1 MKMKKLLLTSVVA
14 FFALLNVNAQEKET
28 VSGGFAQGDTYISG
42 TLNYISNTVSDRD
55 YKYSEF
61 TFSPSVGYFIDDNIA
76 LELTLY
82 VGSNSEI
89 DYLGDDYKYNNF
101 GGGLGAVYFFTP
113 DSKFSFTTGAA
124 LAYVSSKS
132 EFNGIKSDD
141 SYNVFSIGVLPGVS
155 YFVSEAFALK
165 ASIGVLSYASGKST
179 ADGALVSNTFNLNLD
194 LSEVNFGLT
203 YKF

>member
-1 MKMKKLLLTSVVA
+1 MKKLLLSSVLA
-14 FFALLNVNAQEKET
+14 YFALLNVIAQEKET
-28 VSGGFAQGDTYISG
+28 VSGGFAQGDTYVSG
-42 TLNYISNTVSDRD
+42 TLNYTSNTISDTD
-55 YKYSEF
+55 YKDSEF

-76 LELTLY
+76 LELALY
-82 VGSNSEI
+82 VGSDSQDNGAGNES
-89 DYLGDDYKYNNF
+89 KYNSF
-101 GGGLGAVYFFTP
+101 GGGIGAVYFFTP
-113 DSKFSFTTGAA
+113 DSKFSFTTGAS

-155 YFVSEAFALK
+155 YFVSEAFALR

-179 ADGALVSNTFNLNLD
+179 TDGALASNTFNLNLD

>member
-1 MKMKKLLLTSVVA
+1 MKKLVLSSVLA
-14 FFALLNVNAQEKET
+14 YFALLNVIAQEKET
-28 VSGGFAQGDTYISG
+28 VSGGFAQGDTYVSG
-42 TLNYISNTVSDRD
+42 TLNYTSNTISDTD
-55 YKYSEF
+55 YKDSEF

-76 LELTLY
+76 LELALY
-82 VGSNSEI
+82 VGSDSQDNGAGNESNYNS
-89 DYLGDDYKYNNF
+89 F
-101 GGGLGAVYFFTP
+101 GGGIGAVYFFTP
-113 DSKFSFTTGAA
+113 DSKFSFTTGAS

-141 SYNVFSIGVLPGVS
+141 SYNVFSIGVIPGVS
-155 YFVSEAFALK
+155 YFVSKAFALR

-179 ADGALVSNTFNLNLD
+179 ADGALASNTFNLSLD

>member
-1 MKMKKLLLTSVVA
+1 VLA
-14 FFALLNVNAQEKET
+14 YFALLNVIAQEKET
-28 VSGGFAQGDTYISG
+28 VSGGFAQGDTYVSG
-42 TLNYISNTVSDRD
+42 TLNYTSNTISDTD
-55 YKYSEF
+55 YKDSEF

-76 LELTLY
+76 LELALY
-82 VGSNSEI
+82 VGSDSQDNGAGNES
-89 DYLGDDYKYNNF
+89 KYNSF
-101 GGGLGAVYFFTP
+101 GGGIGAVYFFTP
-113 DSKFSFTTGAA
+113 DSKFSFTTGAS

-155 YFVSEAFALK
+155 YFVSEAFALR

-179 ADGALVSNTFNLNLD
+179 TDGALASNTFNLNLD

>member
-1 MKMKKLLLTSVVA
+1 MKKILLSSVLA
-14 FFALLNVNAQEKET
+14 YFALLNVIAQEKET
-28 VSGGFAQGDTYISG
+28 VSGGFAQGDTYVSG
-42 TLNYISNTVSDRD
+42 TLNYTSNTISDTD
-55 YKYSEF
+55 YKDSEF

-82 VGSNSEI
+82 VGSGSQDNGAGNES
-89 DYLGDDYKYNNF
+89 KYNSF
-101 GGGLGAVYFFTP
+101 GGGIGAVYFFTP
-113 DSKFSFTTGAA
+113 DSKFSFTTGAS

-141 SYNVFSIGVLPGVS
+141 SYNVFSIGVIPGVS
-155 YFVSEAFALK
+155 YFVSKAFALR

-179 ADGALVSNTFNLNLD
+179 ADGALASNTFNLNLD